1 MHVTRSHAEAPKR
14 RRPQL
19 ICGVL
24 RGILYDTITRSHIM
38 QQEVAER
45 MNDFIPQRVGH
56 HEGPTIYNRPW
67 RSGGDGFDVA
77 CITADPL
84 E

>member
-1 MHVTRSHAEAPKR
+1 MHITRSHAEAPKR
-14 RRPQL
+14 GRPQL
-19 ICGVL
+19 ICSVL
-24 RGILYDTITRSHIM
+24 RGILYDAVTRSHVV

-56 HEGPTIYNRPW
+56 REGPTVYNRPR
-67 RSGGDGFDVA
+67 RSGRDAFDVA
-77 CITADPL
+77 RITADPL